1 MKTAVTKLLNYQ
13 RKKQLSVNSLKN
25 GRIDISGKYEKNSK
39 IPLFSEDNTGIQ
51 EFNTDNLSHT
61 YEATPVQYYFFSK
74 VNINHIQKLFK
85 YHVYIQSGKKHVIGD
100 QDHNQLIIIM
110 KSIYLQHGQNNPSNI
125 KEQVKRLNAFVL
137 EYSVSNI
144 LLNIEQHAVY
154 KKNVSNLPKPMDLP
168 KYISSAGT
176 RTNPNI
182 VY

>member
-1 MKTAVTKLLNYQ
+1 
-13 RKKQLSVNSLKN
+13 
-25 GRIDISGKYEKNSK
+25 
-39 IPLFSEDNTGIQ
+39 
-51 EFNTDNLSHT
+51 
-61 YEATPVQYYFFSK
+61 
-74 VNINHIQKLFK
+74 
-85 YHVYIQSGKKHVIGD
+85 
-100 QDHNQLIIIM
+100 M